1 MADDVTRNE
10 VEWTPH
16 QDAKIWFWDKSTFA
30 EVRII
35 DELQMVQL
43 LDMYKAK
50 MHCQLI
56 VEVFDKKLCDAVNEL
71 EPQCIEPS
79 GEPNTDFHCADVTE
93 LATDEQS
100 NALIITKTG
109 IFDNEEDYVGV
120 NDEYIYIP
128 IPTTNPPAASHAPD
142 FDDNDDND
150 EHVAAEGCITFE
162 AEIKRLPAGHNC
174 ATTKLKEGKMAS
186 QGWCAD
192 RLLDWVKKNPQ
203 KGASEAKDKLEDD
216 YGIKLKYSK
225 ALSGLKQAVE
235 QVHGKYDEIFQL
247 LFNWKAQIDIF
258 CPGSVVQIDVTKK
271 TKRFRRIFVAL
282 KPCIDGF
289 LAGCRPYLGVDATS
303 LHGQYT
309 GQLAAATGVD
319 GHNWLFNVAF
329 AVFDS
334 ETENNWK
341 WFMGQL
347 RMAIGAPTGLV
358 ICTDACKGLEIAVG
372 AYYTCDVFTEH
383 LYLAARSYTDGLFN
397 WHMKKIYEFAPDALD
412 YLDTYHNRIW
422 YRCAFSKKSKCDYLT
437 NNVSESFNS
446 QIKKLKGLLLHEL
459 VDGIREMIME
469 KRYLRKKIGRLM
481 QDGILP
487 NVIKEL
493 NTISKNLRVVK
504 VSRSDDDIAEVT
516 FVDQWNNI
524 RRHSVDLQNRK
535 CSCREWQLTGKPC
548 KHALAWICSNR
559 GIENFDFV
567 HEYYSVA
574 RFRVA
579 YEGRLEP
586 IPDRTQWPAMDLGF
600 KVLPLLL
607 KRSARRPKTQRIR
620 GCLKKNASKKKIR
633 CKRCGGFGHFSKICK
648 FAQMAEGRDN
658 MMMMRPSQAKKKKAL
673 AKKKKKTPKKNKT
686 PAKKK
691 QKQAAAAP
699 PPSVR

>member
-10 VEWTPH
+10 VEWAPH

-30 EVRII
+30 DVRII

-43 LDMYKAK
+43 LDMYKAE
-50 MHCQLI
+50 MHC
-56 VEVFDKKLCDAVNEL
+56 
-71 EPQCIEPS
+71 
-79 GEPNTDFHCADVTE
+79 
-93 LATDEQS
+93 
-100 NALIITKTG
+100 
-109 IFDNEEDYVGV
+109 IFDNEEEYVGV

-128 IPTTNPPAASHAPD
+128 IPTTNPPATPHAPD
-142 FDDNDDND
+142 FDDND
-150 EHVAAEGCITFE
+150 EHVAAEGGITFE
-162 AEIKRLPAGHNC
+162 AEIELGAKFPDIISFKKAIRHFAVQNGFEFADLKTDKTRFIAKCVANGCPWRIHASRLFDNRTIEIKRLPTGHNC

-192 RLLDWVKKNPQ
+192 RLLDW
-203 KGASEAKDKLEDD
+203 GASEAKDKLEGD

-225 ALSGLKQAVE
+225 AWSDLKQAVE
-235 QVHGKYDEIFQL
+235 QVHGKYDETFQL
-247 LFNWKAQIDIF
+247 LFNWKAQIDIS

-289 LAGCRPYLGVDATS
+289 LAGCRPYLGVDATN

-309 GQLAAATGVD
+309 GRLVAATGVD

-329 AVFDS
+329 AMFDS
-334 ETENNWK
+334 ETEDNWK

-358 ICTDACKGLEIAVG
+358 ICTDACKGLETAVG
-372 AYYTCDVFTEH
+372 AVFPEAEYRECMRHLYGNFMKYYTGGVFTEH
-383 LYLAARSYTDGLFN
+383 LYPAARSYTEGLFN
-397 WHMKKIYEFAPDALD
+397 WHMKKIYECFD
-412 YLDTYHNRIW
+412 YLDTSHNRIW
-422 YRCAFSKKSKCDYLT
+422 YRCAFSEESKCDYLT

-481 QDGILP
+481 HDGILP

-516 FVDQWNNI
+516 LIDQWNNT

-548 KHALAWICSNR
+548 KHALA
-559 GIENFDFV
+559 
-567 HEYYSVA
+567 
-574 RFRVA
+574 
-579 YEGRLEP
+579 
-586 IPDRTQWPAMDLGF
+586 
-600 KVLPLLL
+600 
-607 KRSARRPKTQRIR
+607 
-620 GCLKKNASKKKIR
+620 
-633 CKRCGGFGHFSKICK
+633 
-648 FAQMAEGRDN
+648 
-658 MMMMRPSQAKKKKAL
+658 
-673 AKKKKKTPKKNKT
+673 
-686 PAKKK
+686 
-691 QKQAAAAP
+691 
-699 PPSVR
+699 